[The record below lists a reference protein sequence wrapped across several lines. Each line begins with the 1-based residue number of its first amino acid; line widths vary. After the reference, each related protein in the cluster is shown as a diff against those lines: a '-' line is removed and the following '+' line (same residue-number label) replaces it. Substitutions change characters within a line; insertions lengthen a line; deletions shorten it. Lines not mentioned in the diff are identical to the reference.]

1 MSEVVDERNGLA
13 VIEVENLTAAQR
25 RAMLELLQICFANVS
40 ESQFN
45 RDLDEKEWV
54 ILGTDP
60 RSDGVWSFST
70 LRRLQIT
77 IDGERI
83 MALFSGDT
91 ASRPD
96 TRGAVTAA
104 GIRAVIRKMFHEVA
118 RNASSVDR
126 IYWFMIS
133 STYKS
138 YRLLPMLFRDYAP
151 DLRRKL
157 SEEETRIVVEL
168 CNVKGLSFD
177 PATGIVRLDNP
188 SMPRGFSS
196 ETDVADEHDPHA
208 RFFRSA
214 NPGADRGERLASL
227 IRLSETNLTPL
238 GARMIAL
245 EQEQLAG

>member
-1 MSEVVDERNGLA
+1 MSEVIDERNGLA
-13 VIEVENLTAAQR
+13 VIEVENLTATQR
-25 RAMLELLQICFANVS
+25 GAMLALHQSCFANVS
-40 ESQFN
+40 ELQFN

-54 ILGTDP
+54 VLGTDP
-60 RSDGVWSFST
+60 RSGGVWCFST
-70 LRRLQIT
+70 LRRIQIT

-104 GIRAVIRKMFHEVA
+104 GIRAVIRKMFHEVG

-126 IYWFMIS
+126 IFWFMIS
-133 STYKS
+133 STHKS

-151 DLRRKL
+151 GVGRGL

-168 CNVKGLSFD
+168 SRVKGLSFD
-177 PATGIVRLDNP
+177 PVSGIVRLENP
-188 SMPRGFSS
+188 SIPRGFT
-196 ETDVADEHDPHA
+196 TDTENGEADDPHV
-208 RFFRSA
+208 RFFRFA
-214 NPGADRGERLASL
+214 NPGADKGDRLASL
-227 IRLSETNLTPL
+227 IRLAEENLTPL

>member
-1 MSEVVDERNGLA
+1 MPEVVDERNGLS

-25 RAMLELLQICFANVS
+25 GAMLGLLQSCFANVS

-54 ILGTDP
+54 ILGSDP
-60 RSDGVWSFST
+60 RSGGIWSFST
-70 LRRLQIT
+70 LRRLRIT

-104 GIRAVIRKMFHEVA
+104 GIRAVFRKIFHEVA
-118 RNASSVDR
+118 RNASSADR

-138 YRLLPMLFRDYAP
+138 YRLVPMLFSDYAP
-151 DLRRKL
+151 GIKRKM
-157 SEEETRIVVEL
+157 SDEEIRIVAEL
-168 CNVKGLSFD
+168 SRLKGLNFD
-177 PATGIVRLDNP
+177 PATGTVRLDNP
-188 SMPRGFSS
+188 SIPRAFSGQS
-196 ETDVADEHDPHA
+196 EDEDDDDPHVG
-208 RFFRSA
+208 FFRSA
-214 NPGADRGERLASL
+214 NPRADKGERLASL
-227 IRLSETNLTPL
+227 ILLSEANLTPL
-238 GARMIAL
+238 GKRMIAL

>member
-13 VIEVENLTAAQR
+13 VIEVDNLTGAQR
-25 RAMLELLQICFANVS
+25 GAMLGLLQSCFANVS

-54 ILGTDP
+54 VLGTDP
-60 RSDGVWSFST
+60 RSGGVWSFST
-70 LRRLQIT
+70 LRRLRIT
-77 IDGERI
+77 LDGERI

-96 TRGAVTAA
+96 TRGAETAA
-104 GIRAVIRKMFHEVA
+104 GIRAVFRKIFHEVA
-118 RNASSVDR
+118 RNASSADR

-138 YRLLPMLFRDYAP
+138 YRLVPMLFRDYAP
-151 DLRRKL
+151 GIKRKM
-157 SEEETRIVVEL
+157 SDEETRIVAEL
-168 CNVKGLSFD
+168 CRLKGLNFD
-177 PATGIVRLDNP
+177 PAKGIVRLDNP
-188 SMPRGFSS
+188 SIPRGFSGHA
-196 ETDVADEHDPHA
+196 EPAEEDDPHVH
-208 RFFRSA
+208 FFHSA
-214 NPGADRGERLASL
+214 NPGADKGERLASL
-227 IRLSETNLTPL
+227 IRLSEANLTPL

>member
-1 MSEVVDERNGLA
+1 MSEPVDKRNGLA
-13 VIEVENLTAAQR
+13 VFEVESLTSAQR
-25 RAMLELLQICFANVS
+25 RGMFALLQSCFANAS

-54 ILGTDP
+54 VLGTDY
-60 RSDGVWSFST
+60 RSGGIWSFTT
-70 LRRLQIT
+70 LRRLRVT

-104 GIRAVIRKMFHEVA
+104 GIRVVMRKIFYEVA
-118 RNASSVDR
+118 RNAPNADR

-138 YRLLPMLFRDYAP
+138 YRLLPMIFRDYAP
-151 DLRRKL
+151 GLGRKM

-168 CNVKGLSFD
+168 SKVKGLSFD
-177 PATGIVRLDNP
+177 PASGIVRLDNP
-188 SMPRGFSS
+188 SIPRGLPSDT
-196 ETDVADEHDPHA
+196 ENTDADDPHV

-214 NPGADRGERLASL
+214 NPGADKGDRLASL

-238 GARMIAL
+238 GERMIAL